1 MTEELET
8 QIEVAPDH
16 ESKRSTLTRRSVL
29 GGAALALTGAALAAC
44 STNSSADQTGTGATT
59 TSLLKKIQD
68 RGQLNVTTSLL
79 YPPEFFKDS
88 SGKPAGYDIDVLN
101 MVAKD
106 LNVKLNIIDVPDNA
120 ANIANV
126 QSGKADLVS
135 AGLVNTPKRALVM
148 NFTKGYVPYT
158 QILMVTVNGGINSV
172 ADLNKPGK
180 KITALQASTAFFRA
194 QLLFP
199 KATVTPLAQDQAL
212 LSVATG
218 KADACLV
225 EDYLAKPFIA
235 QHSNV
240 KLMNNGQGVAT
251 EFGCWGVIAGD
262 YLWWRWLDNWISYNI
277 DNAQLPGMYTNTFGL
292 PPAARGSSMRKS
304 RDSCSCVRSGSG
316 MRRVRSIV
324 SAVATIVAP
333 RPCALATGSCRS
345 WLSMRV
351 PLRRSGAMLS
361 TGVRVVQGTIRCAC
375 RRSYRRGRSR
385 FLRGRGPRR
394 IRGRLHTR
402 AARRT
407 PCAG

>member
-1 MTEELET
+1 MSDEMEEERKDDGL
-8 QIEVAPDH
+8 V
-16 ESKRSTLTRRSVL
+16 SNRLVSSVSRRTLL
-29 GGAALALTGAALAAC
+29 GGAALAIGGVALAAC
-44 STNSSADQTGTGATT
+44 NTSSTGGNAQASGSTE
-59 TSLLKKIQD
+59 SLLKTIQS

-79 YPPEFFKDS
+79 YPPEFYKDK
-88 SGKPAGYDIDVLN
+88 SGQPAGYDIDVLN

-126 QSGKADLVS
+126 QSGKADMVS

-158 QILMVTVNGGINSV
+158 QILMVTVNGGINSI
-172 ADLNKPGK
+172 ADLNQPGK

-199 KATVTPLAQDQAL
+199 KATVIPLAQDEAL
-212 LSVATG
+212 LDVATG

-240 KLMNNGQGVAT
+240 KLMNNGQAVAT
-251 EFGCWGVIAGD
+251 EFGCWGVLAGD

-292 PPAARGSSMRKS
+292 NWVHPS
-304 RDSCSCVRSGSG
+304 
-316 MRRVRSIV
+316 
-324 SAVATIVAP
+324 
-333 RPCALATGSCRS
+333 
-345 WLSMRV
+345 
-351 PLRRSGAMLS
+351 
-361 TGVRVVQGTIRCAC
+361 
-375 RRSYRRGRSR
+375 
-385 FLRGRGPRR
+385 
-394 IRGRLHTR
+394 
-402 AARRT
+402 
-407 PCAG
+407 

>member
-8 QIEVAPDH
+8 QIEVAADH
-16 ESKRSTLTRRSVL
+16 ESKRSTLTRRSIL

-44 STNSSADQTGTGATT
+44 STNSSAGDQTGTGATT
-59 TSLLKKIQD
+59 TSVLKKVQD

-158 QILMVTVNGGINSV
+158 QILMVPVNGANSV
-172 ADLNKPGK
+172 AELNQAGK
-180 KITALQASTAFFRA
+180 KITALTASTAFFRA

-225 EDYLAKPFIA
+225 EDYLAKPFVA
-235 QHSNV
+235 QHPNV
-240 KLMNNGQGVAT
+240 KLMNNGAGVAT
-251 EFGCWGVIAGD
+251 EFGCWGVLAGD

-292 PPAARGSSMRKS
+292 
-304 RDSCSCVRSGSG
+304 
-316 MRRVRSIV
+316 
-324 SAVATIVAP
+324 
-333 RPCALATGSCRS
+333 S
-345 WLSMRV
+345 WVHPS
-351 PLRRSGAMLS
+351 
-361 TGVRVVQGTIRCAC
+361 
-375 RRSYRRGRSR
+375 
-385 FLRGRGPRR
+385 
-394 IRGRLHTR
+394 
-402 AARRT
+402 
-407 PCAG
+407 

>member
-1 MTEELET
+1 MSDEIEGEETPASSRL
-8 QIEVAPDH
+8 
-16 ESKRSTLTRRSVL
+16 RSSVSRRTLL
-29 GGAALALTGAALAAC
+29 GGAALAIGGAALAAC
-44 STNSSADQTGTGATT
+44 NSTNSGGNAQASGSTQ
-59 TSLLKKIQD
+59 SLLQTIQS

-126 QSGKADLVS
+126 QSGKADMVS

-158 QILMVTVNGGINSV
+158 QILMVTVSGGINSI

-180 KITALQASTAFFRA
+180 TITALQASTAFFRA

-199 KATVTPLAQDQAL
+199 KATVTPLAQDEAL
-212 LSVATG
+212 LDVATG

-240 KLMNNGQGVAT
+240 KLMANGQAVAT
-251 EFGCWGVIAGD
+251 EFGCWGVLAGD
-262 YLWWRWLDNWISYNI
+262 FLWWRWLDNWISYNI

-292 PPAARGSSMRKS
+292 NWVHPS
-304 RDSCSCVRSGSG
+304 
-316 MRRVRSIV
+316 
-324 SAVATIVAP
+324 
-333 RPCALATGSCRS
+333 
-345 WLSMRV
+345 
-351 PLRRSGAMLS
+351 
-361 TGVRVVQGTIRCAC
+361 
-375 RRSYRRGRSR
+375 
-385 FLRGRGPRR
+385 
-394 IRGRLHTR
+394 
-402 AARRT
+402 
-407 PCAG
+407 

>member
-1 MTEELET
+1 MSDEMEE
-8 QIEVAPDH
+8 
-16 ESKRSTLTRRSVL
+16 KRKDDGRVSNRLVSSVSRRTLL
-29 GGAALALTGAALAAC
+29 GGAALAIGGVALAAC
-44 STNSSADQTGTGATT
+44 NTSSTGGNAQASGGTE
-59 TSLLKKIQD
+59 SLLKTIQS

-79 YPPEFFKDS
+79 YPPEFYKDK
-88 SGKPAGYDIDVLN
+88 SGQPAGYDIDVLN

-126 QSGKADLVS
+126 QSGKADMVS

-158 QILMVTVNGGINSV
+158 QILMVTVNGGINSI
-172 ADLNKPGK
+172 ADLNQPGK

-199 KATVTPLAQDQAL
+199 KATVIPLAQDEAL
-212 LSVATG
+212 LDVATG

-240 KLMNNGQGVAT
+240 KLMNNGQAVAT
-251 EFGCWGVIAGD
+251 EFGCWGVLAGD

-292 PPAARGSSMRKS
+292 NWVHPS
-304 RDSCSCVRSGSG
+304 
-316 MRRVRSIV
+316 
-324 SAVATIVAP
+324 
-333 RPCALATGSCRS
+333 
-345 WLSMRV
+345 
-351 PLRRSGAMLS
+351 
-361 TGVRVVQGTIRCAC
+361 
-375 RRSYRRGRSR
+375 
-385 FLRGRGPRR
+385 
-394 IRGRLHTR
+394 
-402 AARRT
+402 
-407 PCAG
+407 

>member
-1 MTEELET
+1 MSDEMEEERKDDGRVSNRL
-8 QIEVAPDH
+8 V
-16 ESKRSTLTRRSVL
+16 SSVSRRTLL
-29 GGAALALTGAALAAC
+29 GGAALAIGGVALAAC
-44 STNSSADQTGTGATT
+44 NSSSTGGNAQASGSTE
-59 TSLLKKIQD
+59 SLLKTIQS

-79 YPPEFFKDS
+79 YPPEFYKDK
-88 SGKPAGYDIDVLN
+88 SGQPAGYDIDVLN

-126 QSGKADLVS
+126 QSGKADMVS

-158 QILMVTVNGGINSV
+158 QILMVTVNGGINSI
-172 ADLNKPGK
+172 ADLNQPGK

-199 KATVTPLAQDQAL
+199 KATVIPLAQDEAL
-212 LSVATG
+212 LDVATG

-240 KLMNNGQGVAT
+240 KLMNNGQAVAT
-251 EFGCWGVIAGD
+251 EFGCWGVLAGD

-292 PPAARGSSMRKS
+292 NWVHPS
-304 RDSCSCVRSGSG
+304 
-316 MRRVRSIV
+316 
-324 SAVATIVAP
+324 
-333 RPCALATGSCRS
+333 
-345 WLSMRV
+345 
-351 PLRRSGAMLS
+351 
-361 TGVRVVQGTIRCAC
+361 
-375 RRSYRRGRSR
+375 
-385 FLRGRGPRR
+385 
-394 IRGRLHTR
+394 
-402 AARRT
+402 
-407 PCAG
+407 